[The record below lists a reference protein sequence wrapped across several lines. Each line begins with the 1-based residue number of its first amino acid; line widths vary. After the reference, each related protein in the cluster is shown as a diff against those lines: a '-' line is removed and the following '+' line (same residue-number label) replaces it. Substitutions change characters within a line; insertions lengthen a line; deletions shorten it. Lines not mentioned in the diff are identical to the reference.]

1 MTSCKGGASRLGS
14 AAHSLHSS
22 NYFMHA
28 KASVASIWGRA
39 GEGEYIGEVAI
50 KKRCAGDGA
59 L

>member
-14 AAHSLHSS
+14 AAHSLHTS
-22 NYFMHA
+22 NYSMHA

-39 GEGEYIGEVAI
+39 GEREYIEEVAI
-50 KKRCAGDGA
+50 KKWCAGGGA